1 MSSSQGVPKPI
12 RVGDYD
18 VQSSAIGSGTQ
29 GQVMKA
35 VHVPTGQ
42 SVALKV
48 YPLDTPVGKRGF
60 LNEVNAFAILK
71 NRAGVLQAQK
81 SFQWEEAKG
90 VIVMELMDCDLL
102 AVLTHQR
109 PDEDAT
115 VRLFHSIC
123 VGAYNMHQVHLA
135 HLDIKPENILL
146 NADGLPVVCDFGAS
160 VEYKSGKKYRG
171 RRGTPGYTCPEMAF
185 EQPFSPEAA
194 DVWSLGILLHVMLT
208 GFFPYDACEADCTQ
222 QFSPEQF
229 STLYRQNRK
238 LSYQAI
244 SLLNFMLVEDGDKR
258 PSMSQVMQHS
268 FFDVSVVPET
278 SNPTETITSKLR
290 RAVRPR
296 LWAPFTKSH

>member
-1 MSSSQGVPKPI
+1 MCAS
-12 RVGDYD
+12 
-18 VQSSAIGSGTQ
+18 
-29 GQVMKA
+29 
-35 VHVPTGQ
+35 
-42 SVALKV
+42 
-48 YPLDTPVGKRGF
+48 
-60 LNEVNAFAILK
+60 
-71 NRAGVLQAQK
+71 
-81 SFQWEEAKG
+81 
-90 VIVMELMDCDLL
+90 
-102 AVLTHQR
+102 HQR

-244 SLLNFMLVEDGDKR
+244 SLLNFMLVEDPEWAWVLFGLKTSERMDHCTEFCFIFS
-258 PSMSQVMQHS
+258 SMLSRM
-268 FFDVSVVPET
+268 
-278 SNPTETITSKLR
+278 NG
-290 RAVRPR
+290 
-296 LWAPFTKSH
+296 